1 MNLEDSI
8 READKGNIS
17 AMIDVAG
24 YYLDN
29 SDLSLAELWAEKAA
43 EAGAPVGN
51 ALARKIRFVLARAA
65 HLLGRDFWDSEIED
79 LKAVIKWA
87 DIALQNAKPHSDYY
101 KGAEEDKK
109 EAMFKLAYVYYW
121 EHKYSEAMTFCM
133 GNDPYSNLIYGL
145 CLVSTANEM
154 FEQKQITQ
162 EKRNEWTK
170 KGLSYLSVLD
180 KNDQFFNSPEKEEDR
195 LVIFT
200 HAVTSYATF
209 LRVFQEDLRRA
220 YNLLT
225 RAESVVEVEK
235 WKKHITEERQ
245 KYKKRLFGGITYR
258 ET

>member
-1 MNLEDSI
+1 
-8 READKGNIS
+8 
-17 AMIDVAG
+17 
-24 YYLDN
+24 
-29 SDLSLAELWAEKAA
+29 
-43 EAGAPVGN
+43 
-51 ALARKIRFVLARAA
+51 
-65 HLLGRDFWDSEIED
+65 
-79 LKAVIKWA
+79 
-87 DIALQNAKPHSDYY
+87 
-101 KGAEEDKK
+101 
-109 EAMFKLAYVYYW
+109 MFKLAYVYYW